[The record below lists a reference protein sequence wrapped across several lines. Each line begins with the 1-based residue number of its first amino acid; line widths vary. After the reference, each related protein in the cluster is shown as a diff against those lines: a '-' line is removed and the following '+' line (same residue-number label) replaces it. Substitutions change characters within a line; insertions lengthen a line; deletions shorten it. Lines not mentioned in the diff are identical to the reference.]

1 MAETSLRRACGD
13 GSMAERL
20 DVSEGFD
27 VHDYRAGLKL
37 RTQDGNSMH
46 LENREGYGC
55 PACGRQFDRL
65 FVSSD
70 DLVTFGTPPDSPFC
84 LARTDEQLLLL
95 TH

>member
-1 MAETSLRRACGD
+1 MPEC
-13 GSMAERL
+13 L
-20 DVSEGFD
+20 DISEGFD
-27 VHDYRAGLKL
+27 VHEYRAGLKL

-55 PACGRQFDRL
+55 PACGRRFDRL

-70 DLVTFGTPPDSPFC
+70 DRVSFNDPPNAPFC
-84 LARTDEQLLLL
+84 LARTAEQLLLL